1 MFECFMTMLF
11 YRWPHWTHWQCFPC
25 DWREQTVAFNAWG
38 ERSSHSSLGIQSQ
51 SIDERYT
58 DYRRRKRT
66 LSKGKFYFSQGLVHF
81 DNERRQQQQQKIM
94 KILQTFTKINPIVI
108 LLKDL
113 LLPFTVFEN
122 HLICLIQNEYLF
134 CLKHLNFLRDKNGK
148 KILTL
153 IFARKYYV

>member
-1 MFECFMTMLF
+1 MFECFMTVLF
-11 YRWPHWTHWQCFPC
+11 YRGPHWTLWQCFPS

-113 LLPFTVFEN
+113 LLLPFTVFEK
-122 HLICLIQNEYLF
+122 HLKCLIFEFSRQKTIF
-134 CLKHLNFLRDKNGK
+134 ILKHLNFR
-148 KILTL
+148 
-153 IFARKYYV
+153 A

>member
-11 YRWPHWTHWQCFPC
+11 YRWPHWTLWQCFPS

-94 KILQTFTKINPIVI
+94 KILQTFTKINPHSHFTERPPPYRHSVWKSPNLSHPKRIFI
-108 LLKDL
+108 LSQ
-113 LLPFTVFEN
+113 TFEFSSW
-122 HLICLIQNEYLF
+122 Q
-134 CLKHLNFLRDKNGK
+134 KW
-148 KILTL
+148 
-153 IFARKYYV
+153 